1 MDAGLVMLHVRRT
14 STTGFAPEIAR
25 EFAVKSAGA

>member
-1 MDAGLVMLHVRRT
+1 MDSGRAMLQVRPT